1 MRQPFVTPPSDR
13 DPTVASAGRLVAV
26 VVTHNRLEQLKITL
40 ARLLEAEDRHLAAIV
55 VVNNA
60 STDDTATWLAMQTA
74 ARLSVVTSAENLGGA
89 GGFEIGM
96 RHAMTRLQP
105 DWMVVM
111 DDDARPEPACFARFH
126 AADRT
131 SHAGWAAAVF
141 HPGGRICDINRPSIN
156 PFWHP
161 AAFART
167 AFGGGREAFHL
178 QEEDFTGNKI
188 HEVDGSS
195 FVGLFVASWMVEKIG
210 FPDGKLFIYGD
221 DVMYTLAMRRA
232 GGKIAFDPNLR
243 FEHDFSTIASG
254 EKRFRPIWKAYYHH
268 RNLLMVYRRASGW
281 LFLPVLMAVIPK
293 WLMKIRHHEGEQ
305 RAFTGLIL
313 RALWHG
319 VLRKTDVS
327 HAQVL
332 AWADRRN

>member
-1 MRQPFVTPPSDR
+1 MTPTPDR
-13 DPTVASAGRLVAV
+13 DPNAAFAGRLIAI
-26 VVTHNRLEQLKITL
+26 VVTHNRLKQLKITL
-40 ARLLEAEDRHLAAIV
+40 SRLLESSAKHLAGIV

-60 STDDTATWLAMQTA
+60 STDETAGWLAAQTA
-74 ARLSVVTSAENLGGA
+74 SRLSVITSAENLGGA

-96 RHAMTRLQP
+96 RHACERLEP
-105 DWMVVM
+105 DWLVVM

-126 AADRT
+126 AVDRS

-141 HPGGRICDINRPSIN
+141 HPDGRICDINRPSIN
-156 PFWHP
+156 PFWHLS
-161 AAFART
+161 AFAKT
-167 AFGGGREAFHL
+167 ALGGGREAFHL
-178 QEEDFTGNKI
+178 QEADFTGTEI

-195 FVGLFVASWMVEKIG
+195 FVGLFVARTMVDKIG
-210 FPDGKLFIYGD
+210 YPDGKLFIYGD

-232 GGKIAFDPNLR
+232 DGKIGFDPNLR

-281 LFLPVLMAVIPK
+281 FFVPVLIAVVPK
-293 WLMKIRHHEGEQ
+293 WLMKIRHHDGER

-319 VLRKTDVS
+319 ILRKTNVS

-332 AWADRRN
+332 AWAEGRR